1 MRAAHPA
8 AAYHRARASHSP
20 RPPATTPPVAS
31 SDASAPRRIALV
43 RLSHLGDVVLALP
56 LFHALRERFPRA
68 ELAWVVQREF
78 APLVEPL
85 PGLARTLRFDRR
97 GGLRGWLELR
107 RELSE
112 FAPDLAVDAQGN
124 LKSGFALACTGAA
137 RRVGLAREDWRE
149 PLGRFA
155 LTESAAPAAGE
166 HAFERTLALAR
177 HFGASADPRRD
188 PALSSSELRAG
199 RERLREFELGRGDV
213 ILQLSP
219 ARDPRSWPLEHC
231 AELLARLGGDGRR
244 VLALSGP
251 AEERE
256 GAELRARS
264 EQLAHVKHWVG
275 QRGLRELAAL
285 LSVAADAGVLYAGG
299 DTGPM
304 HLAAACGLPVTVLCG
319 PHSHL
324 RTGPWPIAGSG
335 AHRAVRAA
343 AQPACAPCL
352 ARTCNHPQGPVCM
365 REIAPEEVRMAL
377 ASVRSA

>member
-1 MRAAHPA
+1 MAP
-8 AAYHRARASHSP
+8 
-20 RPPATTPPVAS
+20 
-31 SDASAPRRIALV
+31 SDAPAPRRIALV

-56 LFHALRERFPRA
+56 LFHALRERFPHA
-68 ELAWVVQREF
+68 ELAWVVQPEF
-78 APLVEPL
+78 APLVAAL
-85 PGLARTLRFDRR
+85 PGLARTIRFDRR
-97 GGLRGWLELR
+97 AGLRGWLELR

-124 LKSGFALACTGAA
+124 LKSGFALACSGAA
-137 RRVGLAREDWRE
+137 RRVGLARADWRE

-155 LTESAAPAAGE
+155 LTESAARAAGE
-166 HAFERTLALAR
+166 HAFERTRALCR
-177 HFGASADPRRD
+177 HFGLHSEPRRD
-188 PALSSSELRAG
+188 PALSSSELHAG

-219 ARDPRSWPLEHC
+219 ARDIRSWPIEHG
-231 AELLARLGGDGRR
+231 AELLAQLAREGRR

-256 GAELRARS
+256 GEELRARS
-264 EQLAHVKHWVG
+264 QQLALVRHWVG
-275 QRGLRELAAL
+275 QRGLRELAAVFA
-285 LSVAADAGVLYAGG
+285 VAADSGVFYVGG
-299 DTGPM
+299 DTGPT

-324 RTGPWPIAGSG
+324 RTGPWPIAGTG

-352 ARTCNHPQGPVCM
+352 ARTCSHPEGPVCM
-365 REIAPEEVRMAL
+365 RKLDPSAVRMAL
-377 ASVRSA
+377 ASIRSA